1 MILVV
6 NAEIVTGDKQN
17 PFISDG
23 AIAIEGTEIVK
34 VGSTS
39 DMQSNY
45 PAAEIIDAQGGMVT
59 PGHVNAHMHLYS
71 SLARGMPPPAE
82 TPKNFVEILEKVW
95 WRLDTAL
102 TSEDVYLSALVGL
115 MQSAKAGVTTV
126 IDHHSS
132 PNAITGSLSTIS
144 KAVRE
149 TGLRGILCYE
159 VSDRDGVEK
168 RDEGIKENADFIDL
182 NRSGSDDSAGLF
194 GLHASFTLS
203 DESLDA
209 SLEANGDK
217 GFHIHVAEDR
227 ADLDDARQKQNMS
240 TVERLTTKGILNEKS
255 IAAHCVHLED
265 GDVDLLKNSGVM
277 VTHQPLSNANNA
289 VGRAEI
295 PNMLK
300 EKVRVALGTDSY
312 THNML
317 EEAHFALLN
326 HDAENGGPLSVSD
339 VTLMLSENAYAASGY
354 LGVKLGLIAKGYEAD
369 FAVYD
374 YSPPT
379 PVSETNFN
387 SHIFYGLRSILPKS
401 VFARGEK
408 IVDDY
413 KMTKVNEEEIYEKSR
428 RAAKALWDRM

>member
-1 MILVV
+1 MILIV

-23 AIAIEGTEIVK
+23 AIAIEGTEIVM

-39 DMQSNY
+39 DVKSNY
-45 PAAEIIDAQGGMVT
+45 PDAEIIDAQGGMVT

-71 SLARGMPPPAE
+71 SLARGMPPPEE

-115 MQSAKAGVTTV
+115 MESAKAGVTTV

-159 VSDRDGVEK
+159 VSDRDGAEK
-168 RDEGIKENADFIDL
+168 RDEGIKENDDFINL
-182 NRSGSDDSAGLF
+182 NRSDSDDSAGLF

-227 ADLDDARQKQNMS
+227 ADLVDARQKYNMS
-240 TVERLTTKGILNEKS
+240 TVARLAAKGILNEKS

-265 GDVDLLKNSGVM
+265 GDVKLLKDSGVM

-312 THNML
+312 SHNML

-339 VTLMLSENAYAASGY
+339 VTLMLSENACAASGY

-369 FAVYD
+369 FAIYD

-401 VFARGEK
+401 VFAKGEK

-413 KMTKVNEEEIYEKSR
+413 KMAKVNEEEIYEKSR
-428 RAAKALWDRM
+428 AAAKALWDRM

>member
-1 MILVV
+1 MILIV

-17 PFISDG
+17 PFISGG
-23 AIAIEGTEIVK
+23 AIAIEGSKIVE
-34 VGSTS
+34 VGNST
-39 DMQSNY
+39 DIKPNY
-45 PAAEIIDAQGGMVT
+45 PDAEIIDAQGGMVT

-71 SLARGMPPPAE
+71 SLARGMPVPAE
-82 TPKNFVEILEKVW
+82 TPKNFVDILEKVW
-95 WRLDTAL
+95 WRLDKAL
-102 TSEDVYLSALVGL
+102 TSGDVYLSAMVGL
-115 MQSAKAGVTTV
+115 MDSAKAGVTTV

-144 KAVRE
+144 KAISE

-159 VSDRDGVEK
+159 VSDRDGIER
-168 RDEGIKENADFIDL
+168 RDEGIRENADFIDSSDTE
-182 NRSGSDDSAGLF
+182 SGDSAGLF

-209 SLEANGDK
+209 ALEANGDK

-240 TVERLTTKGILNEKS
+240 VVERLTAKGILNENS

-265 GDVDLLKNSGVM
+265 GDVGLLKESGVM

-289 VGRAEI
+289 VGRAGI
-295 PNMLK
+295 PNLLK

-339 VTLMLSENAYAASGY
+339 VNLMLSENACAASGY

-369 FAVYD
+369 FAIYD

-401 VFARGEK
+401 VFAKGEK

-428 RAAKALWDRM
+428 KAAKALWDRI

>member
-1 MILVV
+1 MILIV

-17 PFISDG
+17 PFISGG
-23 AIAIEGTEIVK
+23 AIAIEGTKIVK

-39 DMQSNY
+39 GMKPNY
-45 PAAEIIDAQGGMVT
+45 PDAELFDAQGGMLT

-71 SLARGMPPPAE
+71 SLARGMPPPEE

-102 TSEDVYLSALVGL
+102 TSEDVYLSAMVGL
-115 MQSAKAGVTTV
+115 MESAKAGVTTV

-159 VSDRDGVEK
+159 VSDRDGAEK
-168 RDEGIKENADFIDL
+168 RDEGIKENADFINSNL
-182 NRSGSDDSAGLF
+182 SESDDSAGLF

-227 ADLDDARQKQNMS
+227 ADLDDARQKYNMS
-240 TVERLTTKGILNEKS
+240 TVERLTAKGILNEKS

-265 GDVDLLKNSGVM
+265 GDVGLLKDSGVM

-295 PNMLK
+295 PNLLK

-339 VTLMLSENAYAASGY
+339 VTLMLSENACAASGY
-354 LGVKLGLIAKGYEAD
+354 LGVKLGLIAEGYEAD
-369 FAVYD
+369 FAIYD

-379 PVSETNFN
+379 PVSKTNIN

-401 VFARGEK
+401 VFAKGEK

-428 RAAKALWDRM
+428 RAAKALWDRI